1 VEDARVTL
9 VIDMPRLWD
18 DAPAEASTR
27 VDAMDEPNGRRGWR
41 EPIEPGLY
49 RAHRV
54 GCPSSRDRRSGRRCG
69 CPFTLVVPGA
79 DVGARRQIGHPG
91 PVGEARTERRRLL
104 AAGRTAAPSETAPTQ
119 TLHDLAR
126 DYFRAIAA
134 SLAPSTLKGYEEGYL
149 RSIAPRLGDRDI
161 QTLTREQVEEWI
173 GGVLRDQGR
182 HAAWKALACLRPM
195 LRRAVEWGRIA
206 DNPAARIRLPRPSS
220 AAGEGVHL
228 QGSRRIL
235 DRTQLAQLIAAC
247 PVVRVECMVRL
258 SAEAG
263 LRKGEVIGLRWG
275 DLDLALRRVTVERT
289 VWQGR
294 NEGEMVR
301 YVRPPKS
308 GRQRRVALPDGLVAR
323 LADWYAE
330 SVISGGTAAEGWVF
344 PGRDGGPMDEGSPNQ
359 ALDRA
364 LRRAGLHDGEGR
376 GLVTWHG
383 LRHGAASHMLAA
395 GKPLT
400 AVAMQLGHA
409 DPSITARIYSHLLND
424 SMLDDAV
431 SAFDAP
437 PEAAALR
444 ETLRGD
450 R

>member
-1 VEDARVTL
+1 MTT
-9 VIDMPRLWD
+9 VIDAPRLWD
-18 DAPAEASTR
+18 EAPTEAHDPMSDSHTPR
-27 VDAMDEPNGRRGWR
+27 ARRGWR
-41 EPIEPGLY
+41 EPVEPGLY
-49 RAHRV
+49 RVHRLA
-54 GCPSSRDRRSGRRCG
+54 CPSSQDERPGRRCR
-69 CPFTLVVPGA
+69 CPFILVVPGA
-79 DVGARRQIGHPG
+79 QPGTRRQVSHPG
-91 PVGEARTERRRLL
+91 PIGEARTERRRLL
-104 AAGRTAAPSETAPTQ
+104 AAGRPEPEAAPVAPE

-126 DYFRAIAA
+126 DYFRTIAA
-134 SLAPSTLKGYEEGYL
+134 ALAPSTLKGYEEAYV
-149 RSIAPRLGDRDI
+149 RSIAPRLASLELR
-161 QTLTREQVEEWI
+161 TLTRERMEDWVA
-173 GGVLRDQGR
+173 GVLRDQGR

-195 LRRAVEWGRIA
+195 LRRAVEWGRMTE
-206 DNPAARIRLPRPSS
+206 NPAARIRLPRPTS
-220 AAGEGVHL
+220 AAQKGNHV
-228 QGSRRIL
+228 QGSRRVL
-235 DRTQLAQLIAAC
+235 DRAQLARLIAAC
-247 PVVRVECMVRL
+247 PVVDVECMVRL

-275 DLDLALRRVTVERT
+275 DLDLALRRVTIGRT

-294 NEGEMVR
+294 KDGQTVR

-308 GRQRRVALPDGLVAR
+308 GRPRRVALPDGLLKR

-330 SVISGGTAAEGWVF
+330 SVIEGGTAAEGWVF

-364 LRRAGLHDGEGR
+364 LRRADLVDDDGR

-431 SAFDAP
+431 SAFDPAERRP
-437 PEAAALR
+437 GLR
-444 ETLRGD
+444 ETLREGE
-450 R
+450 